1 MGQTQKIDLFP
12 QHDIYCILLV
22 LTLTMSS
29 IANTPIDVASNAA
42 AIEPLPSSPQAM
54 AVITNLRDNNVAGY
68 EKLQTYVKEQI
79 DGMDWSKGSI
89 SFSVDAQELGID
101 EICCSATLG
110 GVRSLFFTRI
120 SELKPW
126 SLPQT
131 GMNWRLGAK
140 TMFGHEGTKM
150 VPVQTLIIDI
160 KKVGDKYLISN
171 ITYPPKT
178 NILKTKSGRA
188 VNFSHLVSAV
198 SNPKETDMSFNLN
211 GRGGISIKSGL
222 GMCDLVLNQV
232 FQEDGDFVRLGDYA
246 VELAKNC
253 IMPPADISLSSI
265 YDIDM
270 DEIRSHKCEC
280 ETSFVDDN
288 CWCETLPFMTT
299 VPGTNGSFKS
309 FGDWRN
315 PYEPL
320 FCHDEDEVDLAEIDY
335 NPDEDY
341 FKPNIILTL
350 DGADKGN
357 KNDVEGGT
365 GHISTDWTEDP
376 NIWEML
382 IADFAGVCARTI

>member
-1 MGQTQKIDLFP
+1 
-12 QHDIYCILLV
+12 
-22 LTLTMSS
+22 MSS
-29 IANTPIDVASNAA
+29 TNNTPIDAA
-42 AIEPLPSSPQAM
+42 AIALDAVPADIEPLPSSPQAM
-54 AVITNLRDNNVAGY
+54 TAIIHLRDNNLTGY

-79 DGMDWSKGSI
+79 DGMDDAKESL

-160 KKVGDKYLISN
+160 KKVLDKYLISN
-171 ITYPPKT
+171 ITYPPT
-178 NILKTKSGRA
+178 TDILKTKSGRA
-188 VNFSHLVSAV
+188 VNFSHLVATL
-198 SNPKETDMSFNLN
+198 SNPKETDMAFSLN

-253 IMPPADISLSSI
+253 IMPPVDISLSSI

-270 DEIRSHKCEC
+270 AEIRSHECKCDAQY
-280 ETSFVDDN
+280 VDEN

-299 VPGTNGSFKS
+299 VQGTNCSFKS
-309 FGDWRN
+309 FGEWRD

-320 FCHDEDEVDLAEIDY
+320 SSIDEVNVDLAGIDY
-335 NPDEDY
+335 NPDEHY